1 MKITGLLLAVVVVVL
16 VACAARES
24 AGLPWE
30 EAQRLLFNQ
39 QIRGAANGAAMSK
52 RELDIPMC
60 PDHPQAIPQAFINRR
75 VSSLLPLLL
84 LSSLW
89 KKKKKKRM
97 HSKLFM
103 CVSCRV
109 VLRVSCHVETLS

>member
-60 PDHPQAIPQAFINRR
+60 PDHPRAIPQAFINQR
-75 VSSLLPLLL
+75 VRFAPPL
-84 LSSLW
+84 
-89 KKKKKKRM
+89 R
-97 HSKLFM
+97 HRFG
-103 CVSCRV
+103 
-109 VLRVSCHVETLS
+109 EDTT